1 LQKEA
6 KKTRNSLKE
15 EKNGVK
21 SAILAS
27 GGGTKKILGSLNFF
41 VPTFLF

>member
-21 SAILAS
+21 SAILAA
-27 GGGTKKILGSLNFF
+27 GGGGQKNFGGPKIF
-41 VPTFLF
+41 VPKI